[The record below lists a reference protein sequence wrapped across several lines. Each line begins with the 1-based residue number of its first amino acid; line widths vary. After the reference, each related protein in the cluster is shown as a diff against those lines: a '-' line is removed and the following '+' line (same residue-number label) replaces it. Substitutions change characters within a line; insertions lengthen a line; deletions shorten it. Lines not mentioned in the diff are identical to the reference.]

1 MILML
6 LMVVARAFD
15 SLTGMELE
23 SLSLSLSLSLYVCA
37 ALLFV
42 CFVSISLEPAL
53 EGAMEWNEMR

>member
-23 SLSLSLSLSLYVCA
+23 SLSLSLSLYVCA